1 MIERP
6 DGASNGGLPEP
17 RPLARILAFEDEDL
31 RFPKMDETWRAFG
44 ADMGGQVRDVL
55 DGGRSPAEKAY
66 GVGVIVHNYFR
77 TRGITLTSYELR
89 ALANELIEP
98 PHVSPPPAVAEQED
112 AKEEVEAETATE
124 LVSFAGKKESE
135 ERVWA
140 GDEST
145 TSPPTVAEIAFA
157 APPSKLVNVVG
168 REAASFDRLLMK
180 VVELAAPSVGSAPL
194 DRGLARVTI
203 DRTIDEVLR
212 RQEATLPAGMRQRL
226 SQMAFS
232 EICGLG
238 LLDRLWADRSIRAV
252 YVDGPDQ
259 VYVERDGVRE
269 PAPETF
275 RDAAHLLDIVRRLAR
290 PASSGVVDIQLRD
303 GGIGLVIFPPAAP
316 AGPVLMLHRGEPG
329 SATFDRLIAVQ
340 MLDRRMA
347 ALLGIAARARLNIVV
362 LGPQGSGKTAMLAA
376 IARDLSSFRV
386 VTLAAHRQFSW
397 PSPGKVELVASANG
411 SPFSALMIAGARLK
425 PDLLAVDAP
434 PAGDIPALA
443 ARLSRGGRGT
453 LVALRPDAMAAVL
466 ARAADLTVRLGQSPD
481 GLFRVLSVEDT
492 AGASIFVHDGH
503 RFHQLTTAPA
513 FAGIVREA
521 GYGEAL
527 SGIFR

>member
-1 MIERP
+1 
-6 DGASNGGLPEP
+6 LT
-17 RPLARILAFEDEDL
+17 FEDEDL

-89 ALANELIEP
+89 ALANELVEP
-98 PHVSPPPAVAEQED
+98 PHASMQPPVGE
-112 AKEEVEAETATE
+112 KEEVEAKAETTID
-124 LVSFAGKKESE
+124 LVSFADKEE
-135 ERVWA
+135 MAERVWA
-140 GDEST
+140 GDELT
-145 TSPPTVAEIAFA
+145 PPPPVVADTAFA

-180 VVELAAPSVGSAPL
+180 VVELAAPIVGGAPL
-194 DRGLARVTI
+194 DRGLARATI
-203 DRTIDEVLR
+203 DRTIEEVLR
-212 RQEATLPAGMRQRL
+212 SQEATLPVGMRQRL
-226 SQMAFS
+226 SLMVFS

-259 VYVERDGVRE
+259 VSVERNGVRE
-269 PAPETF
+269 PGPETF
-275 RDAAHLLDIVRRLAR
+275 RDDAHLLDIAKRLAR

-303 GGIGLVIFPPAAP
+303 GGNGLVIFPPAAP

-329 SATFDRLIAVQ
+329 NATLDRLIAAQ
-340 MLDRRMA
+340 MLDRRIA

-362 LGPQGSGKTAMLAA
+362 LGPEGSGKTAMLAA

-386 VTLAAHRQFSW
+386 VMLAAHRHFSW
-397 PSPGKVELVASANG
+397 PSAGKVELVAQANG
-411 SPFSALMIAGARLK
+411 SPFGALMMAGARLK
-425 PDLLAVDAP
+425 PDLLVVDAP
-434 PAGDIPALA
+434 PAVDIPALA

-453 LVALRPDAMAAVL
+453 LVALRSDAMAAVL
-466 ARAADLTVRLGQSPD
+466 ARAVDLVVRLGPSPD
-481 GLFRVLSVEDT
+481 GLFRVLSVEDAT
-492 AGASIFVHDGH
+492 GASIFVHDG
-503 RFHQLTTAPA
+503 RAFHQRTTAPA

>member
-1 MIERP
+1 MLERP
-6 DGASNGGLPEP
+6 DGASNGGLPAP
-17 RPLARILAFEDEDL
+17 RPLARILAFEDEDP
-31 RFPKMDETWRAFG
+31 RFPKMDETWLAFG
-44 ADMGGQVRDVL
+44 ADMGGQVREAL
-55 DGGRSPAEKAY
+55 DAVRSPAERAY

-89 ALANELIEP
+89 ALAGELVELQP
-98 PHVSPPPAVAEQED
+98 SPPPAAPEAPVAVAE
-112 AKEEVEAETATE
+112 EAAPATA
-124 LVSFAGKKESE
+124 LVSFTDKDEAT
-135 ERVWA
+135 RRAWA
-140 GDEST
+140 GDDSAP
-145 TSPPTVAEIAFA
+145 PPTVADAVCA
-157 APPSKLVNVVG
+157 APPSMLVNVVG

-275 RDAAHLLDIVRRLAR
+275 RDAAHLLDIAQRLAR

-303 GGIGLVIFPPAAP
+303 GGTGLVIFPPAAP
-316 AGPVLMLHRGEPG
+316 GGPVLMLHRGEPG
-329 SATFDRLIAVQ
+329 SATFDRLIAAQV
-340 MLDRRMA
+340 LDRRIA

-362 LGPQGSGKTAMLAA
+362 LGPEGSGKTAMLAA

-397 PSPGKVELVASANG
+397 PSAGKVELVARANG
-411 SPFSALMIAGARLK
+411 SPFGALMTAGARLK
-425 PDLLAVDAP
+425 PDLLVVDAL
-434 PAGDIPALA
+434 PAGDVPALA
-443 ARLSRGGRGT
+443 ARLSRGGRGM
-453 LVALRPDAMAAVL
+453 LAARRPDAMAAVL
-466 ARAADLTVRLGQSPD
+466 ARAADMTVRLGQSPD
-481 GLFRVLSVEDT
+481 GLFRVQSVEDA
-492 AGASIFVHDGH
+492 AGASIFVHDG
-503 RFHQLTTAPA
+503 RTFQQLTTAPA